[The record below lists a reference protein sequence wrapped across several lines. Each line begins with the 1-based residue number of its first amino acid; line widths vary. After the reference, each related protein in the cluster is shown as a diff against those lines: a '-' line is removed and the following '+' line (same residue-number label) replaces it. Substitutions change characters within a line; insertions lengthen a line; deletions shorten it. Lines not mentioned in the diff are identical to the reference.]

1 MTETKLPKKKKK
13 KLQLIWKGDL
23 WLDLEGEQGTV
34 CGHYSPRV
42 VNVEK
47 GLIKARL
54 WTGWTIHSPVIIY
67 PATIY
72 LWLLLEPVGISHSN
86 FS

>member
-1 MTETKLPKKKKK
+1 MTETKLPKKKK

-23 WLDLEGEQGTV
+23 WLGLEGEQGTV
-34 CGHYSPRV
+34 CGHYSPGV
-42 VNVEK
+42 SVEK

-54 WTGWTIHSPVIIY
+54 WTGRTIHSPVIIY